1 MNGAPAE
8 GISLIQTRIMDGLNR
23 SITVLLST
31 EINSYLLSFFP
42 VYDML
47 VLLFALHALLSMSPS
62 TMPGFDASWQVIK
75 GLFQTLLIQ
84 LVVSIII
91 GGVSNSV
98 ALFNVLVVLMAA
110 ECIPAIGV
118 AWGRSLWV
126 GEDVN
131 MLVTSISYLFSDEVS
146 TLLISL
152 GIPLGGAAVGLFFG
166 GKGLFGQTLA
176 LTGVNI
182 LCSFAFGA
190 ISGGDL
196 SLAWPLLLLY
206 FVFEAARKW
215 GNSDGTAFVDYGMYK
230 ASDAVYGG
238 LMQRGVEPGVIVLV
252 FVFLVFAVDG
262 VRGRR
267 GGDEVWTGVCVLVM
281 VRGASDWFI
290 SSIGLISQ
298 CDPVIGGLVI
308 VTVIHFVTVG
318 AELFLNIDGK
328 RRNID
333 GKT

>member
-1 MNGAPAE
+1 M
-8 GISLIQTRIMDGLNR
+8 
-23 SITVLLST
+23 
-31 EINSYLLSFFP
+31 
-42 VYDML
+42 
-47 VLLFALHALLSMSPS
+47 
-62 TMPGFDASWQVIK
+62 IK
-75 GLFQTLLIQ
+75 ALFQTLLIQ

-98 ALFNVLVVLMAA
+98 ALFNVLVVPMAA
-110 ECIPAIGV
+110 ECIPAIEV

-131 MLVTSISYLFSDEVS
+131 MLVTSISYLFSDQVS

-196 SLAWPLLLLY
+196 SLAWPLPLLY

-215 GNSDGTAFVDYGMYK
+215 GYSDGTAFVDYGMYK
-230 ASDAVYGG
+230 ASDAVCGG
-238 LMQRGVEPGVIVLV
+238 LIQRGAAPGVIVLV
-252 FVFLVFAVDG
+252 FVFLVFAADG
-262 VRGRR
+262 VKGRL

-281 VRGASDWFI
+281 ARAASDWFI

-298 CDPVIGGLVI
+298 CDPMIGGLVI
-308 VTVIHFVTVG
+308 VTVIHFVTLG

-328 RRNID
+328 GMD
-333 GKT
+333 GLG